1 MTKKNTF
8 HFFTKDKENDLECKS
23 SLIHSCVNGIFKYI
37 LYYIFY
43 KQLLMN
49 QYQYTQFVN

>member
-49 QYQYTQFVN
+49 HYQYTQFVN

>member
-1 MTKKNTF
+1 MLSKDK
-8 HFFTKDKENDLECKS
+8 TKDKENDLEYKS
-23 SLIHSCVNGIFKYI
+23 NLIPSYVNGIFKYI

-49 QYQYTQFVN
+49 HYQYT